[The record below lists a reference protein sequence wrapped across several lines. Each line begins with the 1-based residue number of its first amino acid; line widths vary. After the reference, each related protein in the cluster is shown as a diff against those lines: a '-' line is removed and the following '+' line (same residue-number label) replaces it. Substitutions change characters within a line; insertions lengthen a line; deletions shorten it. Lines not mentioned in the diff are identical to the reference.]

1 MSSIAPS
8 IDSSIDYSLNPSLYT
23 PVCCCLLGPDP
34 PNDVSAVATAGTV
47 VVSWTRS
54 FSGTCDQLATQYRVR
69 YQLSTGSGGYH
80 TVTTEGNI
88 VVLLDVIP
96 NAEYNVSVAAINSNG
111 AMSNFSIMAQFKA
124 TPAAEASPG

>member
-1 MSSIAPS
+1 M
-8 IDSSIDYSLNPSLYT
+8 
-23 PVCCCLLGPDP
+23 
-34 PNDVSAVATAGTV
+34 SAVATAGTV

-80 TVTTEGNI
+80 TVNTECNI
-88 VVLLDVIP
+88 VVLQGLIP

-111 AMSNFSIMAQFKA
+111 AMSNFSIMAQFKV

>member
-1 MSSIAPS
+1 MFSIVS
-8 IDSSIDYSLNPSLYT
+8 SLNPSLYT
-23 PVCCCLLGPDP
+23 PICFCFLGPDP
-34 PNDVSAVATAGTV
+34 PNDVSAVATASTV

-54 FSGTCDQLATQYRVR
+54 FSRTGDQLATQYRVR

-80 TVTTEGNI
+80 TVNTKGNI
-88 VVLLDVIP
+88 VVLLDLIP

-111 AMSNFSIMAQFKA
+111 AMSNFSTMAQFQV